1 MKQYA
6 TTLILWASL
15 LVNEAHTLFS
25 NTRMVKVT
33 GGQIPERW
41 YVWLASDSLFTIM
54 LLTAFVLYQ
63 PNKVNIAAVR
73 AFICFAVCDLVMFF
87 INFRQHD
94 YEAIY
99 TILFIS
105 VFFFYGQYDK
115 LMIMIKKFIHGT
127 KERKGNTYPAE
138 R

>member
-25 NTRMVKVT
+25 DRMITYAGRPMALSWFVWFVSNSLWGVMVAAAILFYKDNRINRTTVKA
-33 GGQIPERW
+33 
-41 YVWLASDSLFTIM
+41 YFLFCVVDAAM
-54 LLTAFVLYQ
+54 L
-63 PNKVNIAAVR
+63 
-73 AFICFAVCDLVMFF
+73 F
-87 INFRQHD
+87 INFKQRE
-94 YEAIY
+94 YESIY
-99 TILFIS
+99 TLLLIGWVII
-105 VFFFYGQYDK
+105 YN
-115 LMIMIKKFIHGT
+115 HGT